1 MNITINYLAVL
12 IASIGALGL
21 GFLWYSPLL
30 FGIAWMKEKG
40 LTQEK
45 LNKAKEGMQKLYAL
59 TFVASLVTAYVLSH
73 VMALSQ
79 NVYRYPNLVT
89 GFSSGFWM
97 WLGFIM
103 PVQLTA
109 AIFGDKN
116 WKLLAIDTGYQ
127 LASIVTMGVIL
138 GIL

>member
-1 MNITINYLAVL
+1 
-12 IASIGALGL
+12 
-21 GFLWYSPLL
+21 
-30 FGIAWMKEKG
+30 MKEKG